1 MSPARFAAVLVALSW
16 LAHWSASVLPLVHFG
31 PVDASGFTVAAV
43 AGSLALF
50 AAVVWLM
57 IVRPMLVPPRYVRGV
72 RV

>member
-16 LAHWSASVLPLVHFG
+16 LAHWTASALPPVHVG
-31 PVDASGFTVAAV
+31 SVDASGFTVAAV

-50 AAVVWLM
+50 AAVMWFMVL
-57 IVRPMLVPPRYVRGV
+57 RPMVMPPRYVRGV